1 MKFSKVG
8 FEFDGVE
15 FPWEKADVFVNS
27 LGLGDVM
34 RALAD
39 LGTAS
44 RASDAHDA
52 LLGALQYQM
61 GAINAPKLEIEE
73 PSKLPTNPQPI
84 VAKKRGRPRR
94 G

>member
-8 FEFDGVE
+8 FEFDGIE
-15 FPWEKADVFVNS
+15 FPWEKTEVFVNS

-34 RALAD
+34 RVLTD

-44 RASDAHDA
+44 RASEAHDA

-61 GAINAPKLEIEE
+61 DAQNAPKLEIEE
-73 PSKLPTNPQPI
+73 PSKSLTHPQPI
-84 VAKKRGRPRR
+84 AAKKRGRPRR